1 MTFRTLRLSL
11 ILTLIFVSY
20 NSFSQVK
27 SSDNLRLKY
36 PVKNSFNSSAS
47 KSNSAG
53 LTFADSLKKKL
64 VTKKSISA
72 IFISFGGGLSV
83 PLDSFGTTAVAT
95 FGILG
100 RLEFASTAIFPF
112 VIGAQIDYFS
122 YNSSDE
128 FRTINRV
135 TGYRTKILG
144 LGLNIEYSIAKLL
157 RSPFTMPFLTVD
169 VKNNLIK
176 REYPAENENLPILR
190 EETKISVG
198 AGFGMT
204 IFIFDFFAKYNYM
217 KNNSYIGVYTKT
229 KIPVIRF

>member
-1 MTFRTLRLSL
+1 MTFSIFKSSL
-11 ILTLIFVSY
+11 ILMLFFVSLCSY
-20 NSFSQVK
+20 SQLK
-27 SSDNLRLKY
+27 ENMNLKY
-36 PVKNSFNSSAS
+36 PVLPELSISSSAN
-47 KSNSAG
+47 NSTG
-53 LTFADSLKKKL
+53 YTFVDSLKKNL

-72 IFISFGGGLSV
+72 LFISVGGGLSV
-83 PLDSFGTTAVAT
+83 PLDTFKGTAGAT

-100 RLEFASTAIFPF
+100 RLEFASTSIFPF

-128 FRTINRV
+128 FRTVNLL

-144 LGLNIEYSIAKLL
+144 IGLNIEYSVAKLL

-169 VKNNLIK
+169 VKNNIIK
-176 REYPAENENLPILR
+176 REYAEDNETLGMVR

-198 AGFGMT
+198 AGIGMT
-204 IFIFDFFAKYNYM
+204 LFIFDFFAKYNYM
-217 KNNSYIGVYTKT
+217 KDNSFIGVYTKT

>member
-1 MTFRTLRLSL
+1 MTFITLRLSF
-11 ILTLIFVSY
+11 ILTLFWVS
-20 NSFSQVK
+20 SFSQSQVNEN
-27 SSDNLRLKY
+27 DILRLKY
-36 PVKNSFNSSAS
+36 PVKNSINKSESSN
-47 KSNSAG
+47 NSAG
-53 LTFADSLKKKL
+53 YTFVDSLRKKL

-83 PLDSFGTTAVAT
+83 PLDTFGTTAIVT

-112 VIGAQIDYFS
+112 VIGAQVDYFS

-128 FRTINRV
+128 FRTINLL
-135 TGYRTKILG
+135 TGYSTKILG
-144 LGLNIEYSIAKLL
+144 IGLNIEYSIAKLL

-169 VKNNLIK
+169 VKNNIIK
-176 REYPAENENLPILR
+176 REFALENETLPIPR

-217 KNNSYIGVYTKT
+217 KNNSFIGVYTKT